1 MKKTWIVS
9 LLLLMTLSLSACGW
23 FGDDDE
29 TPDGRIEITFWHMS
43 PVGSDAYPGT
53 RRIIRAFNESQ
64 DKYFVRGT
72 GLNFWDYWD
81 RIGVAIAANNAPDIG
96 FHTLDNVILRAQ
108 NDALY
113 NLSALIEADLDAGR
127 PTIEIEAFLEN
138 QLEFATYEGHLY
150 ALPFTATTRVL
161 YYNLDAFA
169 EVGLTEDDVPT
180 TWSELYDVAKQLDKV
195 SGSTIERIGFDPT
208 YGQGTYH
215 GYLWQNGL
223 DFFDEDLEVTLDTQ
237 AHVDVLEWMINFNTG
252 AGGFT
257 RNQLNTFGEGNQML
271 GLNPFAA
278 GRVGMIIET
287 DGLYQTMKIHGSDIN
302 FGVAPIP
309 VPDED
314 GIRINWGSG
323 FSIEMYNNKD
333 AERLEATWAFMKYLM
348 DYDTQMELAEVN
360 GWLMAHYPAM
370 ETFVQ
375 GNPILEALL
384 EEVQFAVDKV
394 YVPYAPNWHA
404 NDWQR
409 YYDDALSGRR
419 TPAEVI
425 AMARA
430 NYLQK
435 QENFEAAN

>member
-1 MKKTWIVS
+1 MKKPWILALFV
-9 LLLLMTLSLSACGW
+9 LLAFSLSACGW
-23 FGDDDE
+23 FSDDE
-29 TPDGRIEITFWHMS
+29 EVPEGRIEISFWHMS
-43 PVGSDAYPGT
+43 PVGGDSYSGM
-53 RRIIRAFNESQ
+53 RRIIREFNESQ
-64 DKYFVRGT
+64 EQYFVRGT
-72 GLNFWDYWD
+72 GINFWDYWD
-81 RIGVAIAANNAPDIG
+81 RINVAIAARNAPDIG

-108 NDALY
+108 NNALY
-113 NLSALIEADLDAGR
+113 NISELIEADLAAGL
-127 PTIEIEAFLEN
+127 PTIELEAFIEN
-138 QLEFATYEGHLY
+138 QLDFAAYNEQLY

-169 EVGLTEDDVPT
+169 EVGLTEADVPT

-195 SGSTIERIGFDPT
+195 SGTSIERIGFDPT

-215 GYLWQNGL
+215 GFLWQNGL
-223 DFFDEDLEVTLDTQ
+223 DFFDENLDVTLNTQ

-252 AGGFT
+252 DGGFT
-257 RNQLNTFGEGNQML
+257 RSQLNTFGEGNQML
-271 GLNPFAA
+271 GINPFAA
-278 GRVGMIIET
+278 GRVAMIIET
-287 DGLYQTMKIHGSDIN
+287 DGLYQTMKLHGSDIN

-323 FSIEMYNNKD
+323 FSIEMYNNED
-333 AERLEATWAFMKYLM
+333 EERLEATWAFMKYLM
-348 DYDTQMELAEVN
+348 DYETQIDLADVN
-360 GWLMAHYPAM
+360 GWLMGHYRAM
-370 ETFVQ
+370 ETFVA
-375 GNPILEALL
+375 GNPVLEALL

-409 YYDDALSGRR
+409 YYDDALSERR

-435 QENFEAAN
+435 QENWEAAN